1 MNNKKTILAS
11 WKKFAE
17 EVAKIDQKSL
27 LSNMKQR
34 TEKSASPSSLIKPAE
49 YLKWC
54 EARKKAIKECENKM
68 IKTGEYTKYTVSDD
82 NTITA

>member
-1 MNNKKTILAS
+1 MNNKNTILAS
-11 WKKFAE
+11 QKKFAE

-34 TEKSASPSSLIKPAE
+34 EKSAAPSSLIKPAQ
-49 YLKWC
+49 YLEWC
-54 EARKKAIKECENKM
+54 EARKKAIKECEDKM
-68 IKTGEYTKYTVSDD
+68 IKTGEYTKYIVSDD